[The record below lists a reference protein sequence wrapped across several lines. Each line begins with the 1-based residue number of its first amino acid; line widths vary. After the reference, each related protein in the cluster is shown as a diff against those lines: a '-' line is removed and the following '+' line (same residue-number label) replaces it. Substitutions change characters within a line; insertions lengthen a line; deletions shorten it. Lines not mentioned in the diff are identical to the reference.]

1 MVYSTPSQYL
11 REIKKVNR
19 MKDYQ
24 GFEVANVFGAPRKAG
39 QTNLGQVLIFK
50 NLKLQA
56 DLLIQDINPKAHE
69 LKHL

>member
-1 MVYSTPSQYL
+1 
-11 REIKKVNR
+11 

-56 DLLIQDINPKAHE
+56 DLLI
-69 LKHL
+69 